1 MLFGVPQGLVLGP
14 LLFNIILCELFLAV
28 KSIDLVRYAN
38 DTTPYFCGKTANV
51 TVI

>member
-1 MLFGVPQGLVLGP
+1 MLFGVSQGLVLGP

-28 KSIDLVRYAN
+28 KSIDLARYAN
-38 DTTPYFCGKTANV
+38 DTTPSFCGKTAN